1 MLNWRKWK
9 SEELL
14 CMNDSRFRVKVRN
27 DEKYDIKNYKN
38 YLFLVQFKLYRD
50 IISSSEAKQAQPQCL
65 CGVAPFFL
73 YGVMRAILHFRLYFF
88 RNNFRIAYL
97 RNGLDLLRKVVLL
110 VIIRLAAL

>member
-1 MLNWRKWK
+1 MGLQKE
-9 SEELL
+9 SPGG
-14 CMNDSRFRVKVRN
+14 
-27 DEKYDIKNYKN
+27 
-38 YLFLVQFKLYRD
+38 
-50 IISSSEAKQAQPQCL
+50 IILSSSEAKQAQPQCL

>member
-1 MLNWRKWK
+1 MEMIYIAECVITVSDWITDPNRFYSIL
-9 SEELL
+9 SF
-14 CMNDSRFRVKVRN
+14 DFFRVYTN
-27 DEKYDIKNYKN
+27 S
-38 YLFLVQFKLYRD
+38 LFNA
-50 IISSSEAKQAQPQCL
+50 ISSSEAKQAQPQCL

>member
-1 MLNWRKWK
+1 MM
-9 SEELL
+9 STILL
-14 CMNDSRFRVKVRN
+14 GGSNPCVGSTPASV
-27 DEKYDIKNYKN
+27 
-38 YLFLVQFKLYRD
+38 
-50 IISSSEAKQAQPQCL
+50 ISSSEAKQAQPQCL

>member
-1 MLNWRKWK
+1 MATLWE
-9 SEELL
+9 SYDE
-14 CMNDSRFRVKVRN
+14 RFG
-27 DEKYDIKNYKN
+27 YDPI
-38 YLFLVQFKLYRD
+38 LVAQIQYN
-50 IISSSEAKQAQPQCL
+50 ISSSEAKQAQPQCL

>member
-1 MLNWRKWK
+1 MDTDIYID
-9 SEELL
+9 ELL
-14 CMNDSRFRVKVRN
+14 NFLKAEP
-27 DEKYDIKNYKN
+27 EKRINKGN
-38 YLFLVQFKLYRD
+38 
-50 IISSSEAKQAQPQCL
+50 SSSEAKQAQPQCL

>member
-1 MLNWRKWK
+1 MYNSLVCNAKNGATALAK
-9 SEELL
+9 E
-14 CMNDSRFRVKVRN
+14 SR
-27 DEKYDIKNYKN
+27 IK
-38 YLFLVQFKLYRD
+38 RT
-50 IISSSEAKQAQPQCL
+50 SSSEAKQAQPQCL

>member
-1 MLNWRKWK
+1 
-9 SEELL
+9 EETQKLQDLL
-14 CMNDSRFRVKVRN
+14 ACATVNMSVYSSLILPGIREVSF
-27 DEKYDIKNYKN
+27 
-38 YLFLVQFKLYRD
+38 
-50 IISSSEAKQAQPQCL
+50 ISSSEAKQAQPQCL

>member
-1 MLNWRKWK
+1 M
-9 SEELL
+9 
-14 CMNDSRFRVKVRN
+14 RVFYYALP
-27 DEKYDIKNYKN
+27 EKHFFLINRTVFEK
-38 YLFLVQFKLYRD
+38 LFIMFVYMMFFPYEFSVLSA
-50 IISSSEAKQAQPQCL
+50 ISSSEAKQAQPQCL

-73 YGVMRAILHFRLYFF
+73 YGVMRAVLHFRLYFF